1 MTEPAPRPV
10 HPMTHARIRLLI
22 KARDM
27 WIAGNPDLNERW
39 QRAQEQVQSTDD
51 AVVYAGLHE
60 ISSVLHE
67 AVEAVGG
74 DGRTA
79 QTAMRGHAPPNAS

>member
-1 MTEPAPRPV
+1 MTQPAPRPV
-10 HPMTHARIRLLI
+10 DPMTNARIRLLI

-39 QRAQEQVQSTDD
+39 ERAQQQVHDPDD
-51 AVVYAGLHE
+51 AVVYAALHE
-60 ISSVLHE
+60 IRNVLRE

-74 DGRTA
+74 VR
-79 QTAMRGHAPPNAS
+79 R

>member
-1 MTEPAPRPV
+1 MTMPPPRPV
-10 HPMTHARIRLLI
+10 DPMTHARIRLLI

-39 QRAQEQVQSTDD
+39 ERAQQQVQSTDD
-51 AVVYAGLHE
+51 AVLYAGLEE
-60 ISSVLHE
+60 ISSVLRE

-74 DGRTA
+74 VR
-79 QTAMRGHAPPNAS
+79 R